1 MNSATVMQTLNTGF
15 SFQQE
20 NYDYDSSGNLNL
32 LKIESI
38 DLSLVKQNEFAA
50 TGSGSFYSCT
60 VSLCRAHS
68 FLDTRRQFSS
78 LVGDFRCIHWMI
90 SGAC

>member
-38 DLSLVKQNEFAA
+38 DLSLVNQNEFAA

-60 VSLCRAHS
+60 VSLCPGALLFGHAPPVQ
-68 FLDTRRQFSS
+68 LTGRRF
-78 LVGDFRCIHWMI
+78 
-90 SGAC
+90 